1 MEPIVECLYSVDD
14 LHPILE
20 SLTANNDLLN
30 ASIQELVK
38 TRVYLTWVVG
48 LNIAIFSVLIV
59 IVFAIFFSRFNK

>member
-1 MEPIVECLYSVDD
+1 MEPIVECLYSVYD
-14 LHPILE
+14 LQPILE
-20 SLTANNDLLN
+20 SLTANNGLLN
-30 ASIQELVK
+30 ASIQELIK

>member
-14 LHPILE
+14 LQPILE

>member
-1 MEPIVECLYSVDD
+1 MESIIECLYSVDD
-14 LHPILE
+14 LQPIFE
-20 SLTANNDLLN
+20 SLAINNDLLN